1 MEVSGYSNIV
11 YIRKYLVLTY
21 IERFY
26 STVCFLFSYISWS
39 VSEHISVFKYN
50 QFPSMSEK
58 NCGIYW
64 RNSYYL
70 LTRRKNIKKVA
81 TGCKGSFCQCKNEN
95 TFKYH
100 YLLRFLLC
108 LIVCIRISTSP
119 PPPLSKTQPPLFCKI
134 PLKYAHSPSPSF

>member
-1 MEVSGYSNIV
+1 MEVSRYSNIV
-11 YIRKYLVLTY
+11 YIGRCLVLTH

-58 NCGIYW
+58 ICGIYW

-70 LTRRKNIKKVA
+70 LTRRRNIKKVA
-81 TGCKGSFCQCKNEN
+81 IGCKGNFCQCKNEN

-108 LIVCIRISTSP
+108 LIMCIRISTHP
-119 PPPLSKTQPPLFCKI
+119 PFKDAT
-134 PLKYAHSPSPSF
+134 PSFL